1 MENDEIKGI
10 IELSVKCLNYISGL
24 ASGAVTYSLVKSVGR
39 DSKLGR
45 LIFGAAGIVSGA
57 TVAVKVSNLL
67 NNTNLKALHKWLDS
81 LL

>member
-24 ASGAVTYSLVKSVGR
+24 ASGAVTYEVVKSVGGGN
-39 DSKLGR
+39 KLGKF
-45 LIFGAAGIVSGA
+45 IFGAAGIVSGA
-57 TVAVKVSNLL
+57 TVTVKVSKLL
-67 NNTNLKALHKWLDS
+67 NNTNLKALSKWLDA